1 MKKLTREFYIRDSN
15 SVARDLIGKILVHGD
30 TSGIIV
36 ETEAYK
42 AEDKASHTYNNKR
55 TSRTE
60 IQFHEGGYAYIY
72 MIYGMYYC
80 FNVTA
85 NSPNKPEAVLIRAL
99 EPLNGIETMKL
110 RRKTDNIINLCNG
123 PGKLCQA
130 LNITKENY
138 GEDLCGD
145 NIYISDCKIKNV
157 KIKTSPRINIDY
169 AEEYKNFLWR
179 YYIDGNKFVSKER
192 LKT

>member
-1 MKKLTREFYIRDSN
+1 MFMQKLTRDFYTRDVN
-15 SVARDLIGKILVHGD
+15 LIARELIGKILVHES

-42 AEDKASHTYNNKR
+42 GPEDKASHTYNNKR

-60 IQFHEGGYAYIY
+60 IQFREGGYAYIY

-85 NSPNKPEAVLIRAL
+85 NTPDKPEAILIRAL
-99 EPLNGIETMKL
+99 EPLDGIDLMKS
-110 RRKTDNIINLCNG
+110 RRKTNKLTNLCSG

-130 LNITKENY
+130 LNITRENY

-145 NIYISDCKIKNV
+145 KLYILDAGYNMEV
-157 KIKTSPRINIDY
+157 ATSPRINIDY
-169 AEEYKNFLWR
+169 AEECKDYLWR
-179 YYIDGNKFVSKER
+179 YFVKGSKFVSC
-192 LKT
+192 TH

>member
-1 MKKLTREFYIRDSN
+1 MKKLTRDFYLRDVN
-15 SVARDLIGKILVHGD
+15 AVAHDLIGKILVHGE

-36 ETEAYK
+36 EVEAYK
-42 AEDKASHTYNNKR
+42 GPEDKASHTYNNKR

-60 IQFHEGGYAYIY
+60 IQFREGGYAYVY

-80 FNVTA
+80 FNVTV
-85 NSPNKPEAVLIRAL
+85 NSPDKPEAVLIRAL
-99 EPLNGIETMKL
+99 EPFNGIEIMKS
-110 RRKTDNIINLCNG
+110 RRKTESLKNLCNG

-138 GEDLCGD
+138 GEDLCKD
-145 NIYISDCKIKNV
+145 NIYILDNKNSAMKI
-157 KIKTSPRINIDY
+157 ITSPRINIDY

-179 YYIDGNKFVSKER
+179 YFVEGNKFVSKG
-192 LKT
+192 

>member
-1 MKKLTREFYIRDSN
+1 MRTAGSVIEREFYLRDAN
-15 SVARDLIGKILVHGD
+15 LVAHDLIGKILVHGE

-42 AEDKASHTYNNKR
+42 SDDKASHSYNNRR

-60 IQFHEGGYAYIY
+60 IQFREGGYAYIY

-85 NSPNKPEAVLIRAL
+85 NLPDIPEAVLIRAL
-99 EPLNGIETMKL
+99 EPLDGIELMKS
-110 RRKTDNIINLCNG
+110 RRKTDKIVNLCNG

-130 LNITKENY
+130 LNITKADY
-138 GEDLCGD
+138 GKDLCGEK
-145 NIYISDCKIKNV
+145 IYILDNPVKNIKV
-157 KIKTSPRINIDY
+157 MTSPRINIDY
-169 AEEYKNFLWR
+169 SEECKDFLWR
-179 YYIDGNKFVSKER
+179 YFAAENKFVS
-192 LKT
+192 